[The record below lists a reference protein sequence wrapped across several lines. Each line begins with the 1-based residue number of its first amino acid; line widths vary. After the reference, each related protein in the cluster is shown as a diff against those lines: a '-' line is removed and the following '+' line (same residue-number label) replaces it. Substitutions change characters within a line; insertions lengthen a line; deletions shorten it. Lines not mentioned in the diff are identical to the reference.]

1 MSAAFP
7 EVQRYQSQQAP
18 MQQLPMPA
26 SFPEMQQV
34 PMSASFPEMRPQY
47 QPQQYPPYPQYY

>member
-7 EVQRYQSQQAP
+7 ELQRYQSQQAP

-47 QPQQYPPYPQYY
+47 QQYPPYPQYY